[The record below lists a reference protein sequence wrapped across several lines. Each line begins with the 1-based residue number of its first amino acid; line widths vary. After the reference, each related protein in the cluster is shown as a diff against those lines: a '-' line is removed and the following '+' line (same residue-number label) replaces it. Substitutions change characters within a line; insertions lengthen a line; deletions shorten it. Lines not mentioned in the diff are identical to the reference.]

1 MPKIAFQ
8 LGRQYQIN
16 LREKLRYGDIAEQR
30 LARRF
35 TDGRLSGLLN
45 EELVVA
51 HFRGLRLNE
60 NAGAAHDLFGDAG
73 ERYEVKTVTPNGL
86 KFRPSNQYGVGR
98 IRDDAAALER
108 ILALT
113 GYILVDVRRMPNVT
127 IYFVSSAALAR
138 LAEIGRYE
146 LSAAQFDQRIP
157 DLLQWTLDDRP
168 A

>member
-1 MPKIAFQ
+1 MPKIEFQ
-8 LGRQYQIN
+8 LGHQYPID

-45 EELVVA
+45 EELAVA

-60 NAGAAHDLFGDAG
+60 NAGAEHDLFGDAG

-86 KFRPSNQYGVGR
+86 KFRPSNQYGQGR

-108 ILALT
+108 IRALT
-113 GYILVDVRRMPNVT
+113 GYVLVDVRRMPNVT
-127 IYFVSSAALAR
+127 VYFVSSAALVR
-138 LAEIGRYE
+138 LAQEGRYE
-146 LSAAQFDQRIP
+146 LSAAQFDRRIP
-157 DLLQWTLDDRP
+157 DLLQWSLDNRQE
-168 A
+168 